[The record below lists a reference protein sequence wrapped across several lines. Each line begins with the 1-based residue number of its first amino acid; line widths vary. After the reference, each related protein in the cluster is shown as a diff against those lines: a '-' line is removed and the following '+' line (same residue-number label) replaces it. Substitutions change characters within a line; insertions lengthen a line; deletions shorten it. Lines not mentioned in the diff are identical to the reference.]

1 MGAGLSR
8 GAAPAAGLSSPIST
22 PQGASASMT
31 AAFAIM
37 GGAFGVGSWMSSI
50 GEKLKQL
57 DDRSIANDLEI
68 IANGKQIAALVAQ
81 GQSTIDM
88 NKLTLTALTSIATE
102 VSIYKTGQ
110 SSITSNL
117 VSCRHPS
124 PRRMASATTPATFRP
139 ALRTPPP
146 PPPPRPTY
154 EDCGVRLQ
162 EALAK
167 SIKDSNDAL
176 GKSIMDSNDTL
187 GKSIKAEKQ
196 MTQETIQ
203 ECVDDL
209 KDVVGLLRDLAT
221 TPPVLPPRP

>member
-1 MGAGLSR
+1 MHSSILLVRRAVPHTRRAGAVWV
-8 GAAPAAGLSSPIST
+8 GAYCPAAGLSSPIST

-124 PRRMASATTPATFRP
+124 PRRMASATTPAHSAP
-139 ALRTPPP
+139 VALTK
-146 PPPPRPTY
+146 T
-154 EDCGVRLQ
+154 
-162 EALAK
+162 
-167 SIKDSNDAL
+167 
-176 GKSIMDSNDTL
+176 
-187 GKSIKAEKQ
+187 
-196 MTQETIQ
+196 
-203 ECVDDL
+203 
-209 KDVVGLLRDLAT
+209 VVCAYRK
-221 TPPVLPPRP
+221 P

>member
-88 NKLTLTALTSIATE
+88 NKLTVTALTSIATE
-102 VSIYKTGQ
+102 VSLCKTGQ

-146 PPPPRPTY
+146 PPPPPPHLR
-154 EDCGVRLQ
+154 RLWR
-162 EALAK
+162 ALTG
-167 SIKDSNDAL
+167 SPS
-176 GKSIMDSNDTL
+176 
-187 GKSIKAEKQ
+187 Q
-196 MTQETIQ
+196 
-203 ECVDDL
+203 VDQ
-209 KDVVGLLRDLAT
+209 G
-221 TPPVLPPRP
+221 